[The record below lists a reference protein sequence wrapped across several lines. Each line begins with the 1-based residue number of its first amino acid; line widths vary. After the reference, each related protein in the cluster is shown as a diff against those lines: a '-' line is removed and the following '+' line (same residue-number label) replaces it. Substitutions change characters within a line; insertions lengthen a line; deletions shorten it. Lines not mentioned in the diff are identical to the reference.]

1 MADPNNTA
9 DRDAGPLPET
19 GERPMSEA
27 KRWAILLGFAA
38 IVFAAALSIDHSV
51 DQGSEPPAAATA
63 TQPAPPSTSAVAP
76 QPAPAPA
83 SGG

>member
-1 MADPNNTA
+1 MADPNNIA
-9 DRDAGPLPET
+9 DRNAGPLLET

-38 IVFAAALSIDHSV
+38 IVFTAALSIDHSV
-51 DQGSEPPAAATA
+51 DQGSAPPATA

-76 QPAPAPA
+76 QPTPAPA

>member
-1 MADPNNTA
+1 MTDPNNIA
-9 DRDAGPLPET
+9 DRDAGPLLAP
-19 GERPMSEA
+19 GERPMSEG

-38 IVFAAALSIDHSV
+38 IVFAAAFSIDHKA
-51 DQGSEPPAAATA
+51 DQGSAPPAAATA

-76 QPAPAPA
+76 QPTPAPR